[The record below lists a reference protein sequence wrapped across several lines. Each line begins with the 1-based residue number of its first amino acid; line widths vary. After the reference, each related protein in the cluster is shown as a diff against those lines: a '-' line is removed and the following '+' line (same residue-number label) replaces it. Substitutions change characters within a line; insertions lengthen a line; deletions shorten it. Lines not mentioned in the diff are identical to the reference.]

1 MLGII
6 IGYLLA
12 FILGALCMPI
22 LIFLRARKCDQW
34 DNSNMTNIYR
44 IVAHLAA
51 HPDDFGKMQYK
62 DGKKPFWYISKD
74 ELSDV
79 VNTRPNPEKPH
90 NDSPD
95 PSKDI
100 KSDGIEEADAE

>member
-79 VNTRPNPEKPH
+79 VDSRPNQNPV
-90 NDSPD
+90 
-95 PSKDI
+95 KDV
-100 KSDGIEEADAE
+100 KSDGIEEADVE